1 MNINKLQIR
10 HQSQPSIWSVHQPQ
24 IKLCTRPKINQKRI
38 VLPIITP
45 NPTVGYYSPN
55 LQSIYSNPK
64 IARMRSITKIPTNND
79 YSIEKLKHQSNTK
92 KSSSKLSILEMML
105 KEVNEE
111 VDQDLRD
118 NPKCSKTPLQLQPLN
133 DNFIDQLKYLRQN
146 LKRLLKK
153 KI

>member
-10 HQSQPSIWSVHQPQ
+10 NQSQPSIWSVHQPQ
-24 IKLCTRPKINQKRI
+24 IKPCTRPKINHKRI
-38 VLPIITP
+38 ILPIISP
-45 NPTVGYYSPN
+45 NPTIGYYCPN
-55 LQSIYSNPK
+55 LQNIYTNPK

-79 YSIEKLKHQSNTK
+79 YLVEKLKHQSNTK
-92 KSSSKLSILEMML
+92 KSHSQLTVLELML

-111 VDQDLRD
+111 VDQDLKD
-118 NPKCSKTPLQLQPLN
+118 NPKCPKTPLQLQPLN
-133 DNFIDQLKYLRQN
+133 DNFLDQLKYLRLN